1 MRGWRLREQ
10 GSRPRSLEG
19 YSEGSGRVV
28 CARALHVDLVG
39 VRLLGLCSLCDVR
52 PYWRVGVADARVQ
65 CAAARVCDSDRRRL
79 ATRHEKFHDVGVS
92 VCRLRAW
99 RCASSRSF
107 RCCGV
112 VVRGSSA
119 RHAQEPRMMHYN

>member
-19 YSEGSGRVV
+19 YSEGSGRVYV
-28 CARALHVDLVG
+28 VRGCALYVDLVG

-112 VVRGSSA
+112 VVRGM
-119 RHAQEPRMMHYN
+119 RKNQEKMHYN